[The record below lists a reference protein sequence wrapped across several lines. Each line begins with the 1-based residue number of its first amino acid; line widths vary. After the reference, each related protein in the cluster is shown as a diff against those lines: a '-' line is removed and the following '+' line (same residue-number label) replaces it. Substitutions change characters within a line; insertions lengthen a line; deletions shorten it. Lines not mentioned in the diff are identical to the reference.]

1 MGLVIQFIIIAM
13 RGRNLPSAT
22 ASRYRNH
29 NANNRERRVIRV
41 IRLEKMP
48 ELAGLQSAPRLQH
61 CHATDSQ
68 HLVVLS
74 SRQPLMRRQGTG
86 KAIPRNLP
94 IPVLLSQDEE
104 LLICFRAFTTR
115 LQPDFSCGCSARKS
129 VLSIHERDFDDVE
142 VDRKGYHCEGFVISC
157 RYGFSSHGG
166 GEVLRHKYAI

>member
-1 MGLVIQFIIIAM
+1 
-13 RGRNLPSAT
+13 
-22 ASRYRNH
+22 
-29 NANNRERRVIRV
+29 
-41 IRLEKMP
+41 LEKMP